1 LGPGIK
7 AAHDLKAD
15 CSHKG
20 HGHPTHR
27 HHTFLRWPSLWENAR
42 RTDGNTQT

>member
-15 CSHKG
+15 CSHEG

-27 HHTFLRWPSLWENAR
+27 HHTFLRWPPLWENAR
-42 RTDGNTQT
+42 RTDGNTQA